1 MPTQQEKVVVPAY
14 LLSQHAGHK
23 LCDAL
28 LGRSARDRRRF
39 ILQRVRRI
47 RRRERRAIY
56 LAVRRQWER
65 IQPDKCAG
73 QHVLRQTLAQEVA
86 QNGGSIDVQRASLG
100 LGRRNVSTNLPTL
113 KYQLKNQYFDEA

>member
-1 MPTQQEKVVVPAY
+1 MAAQHEKVVVPAY
-14 LLSQHAGHK
+14 LLHSQQASHK

-28 LGRSARDRRRF
+28 LGRRARDGRRS

-113 KYQLKNQYFDEA
+113 KYQLKNQYFD